1 MKKYNFIKIE
11 NCGSLV
17 IYKRPDYSSNYQGL
31 FFYGTDNNGR
41 SRRIRFSLKTD
52 SLVDAKRIAKE
63 KFFEFHSK
71 NNLPIISKKTVKV
84 LSDENT
90 FDYFFKKYKEHLDE
104 LVSVK
109 EVDEKQLS
117 VIESRY
123 QDYIKRHLGNLNV
136 RDITTSHIDKI
147 KIDLLNGLYSRFK
160 KRLQTKTINGYFYL
174 IKNVLKKAIEYQ
186 KLDKIPVFP
195 KLKIHTTNNP
205 NSYKPY
211 TKDEIHQITEE
222 LRRIS
227 KKDITK
233 SHYDEIADIVN
244 FLYFVPLRPGKE
256 FLSLTHHD
264 VKMITSISNNQRDE
278 ILVIDPPTRKVM
290 TYRHP
295 IPSHPIAKDIY
306 IRRILKRYPRKTGN
320 EFLFFNNEPNRRMET
335 LQRKISKIFVKVSKS
350 LNLYYVQNSTRNRP
364 LYSVRTSNF
373 IETYARSGQLDLTA
387 KVGNS
392 SSKMLTNNYLNQ
404 FSEMKVVE
412 IYNKLY
418 KSN

>member
-1 MKKYNFIKIE
+1 MKYNFIKIE

-17 IYKRPDYSSNYQGL
+17 IYKRPDYSSNYQGQ
-31 FFYGTDNNGR
+31 FFHGKTNDGKP
-41 SRRIRFSLKTD
+41 RRIRFSLKTD
-52 SLVDAKRIAKE
+52 SLIDAKRIARD

-71 NNLPIISKKTVKV
+71 NGLTITSKDTVKDITV
-84 LSDENT
+84 DNT
-90 FDYFFKKYKEHLDE
+90 FDYFFKKYKEHLIE
-104 LVSVK
+104 LVSVG
-109 EVDEKQLS
+109 EVDEKQIS
-117 VIESRY
+117 VIQSRY
-123 QDYIKRHLGNLNV
+123 DDYIKKHIGDLNV
-136 RDITTSHIDKI
+136 REITTSHIDKI
-147 KIDLLNGLYSRFK
+147 KIDLLLGRHSKYGRK
-160 KRLQTKTINGYFYL
+160 LQTKTINGYFYL
-174 IKNVLKKAIEYQ
+174 IKSVLKKAIDYQ

-211 TKDEIHQITEE
+211 TKEEIHLITDE

-227 KKDITK
+227 KSDIK
-233 SHYDEIADIVN
+233 KLHYDEVADIVY

-290 TYRHP
+290 RYRHP

-320 EFLFFNNEPNRRMET
+320 EFLFFNNEPNRKLEI

-350 LNLYYVQNSTRNRP
+350 LNLYYIQNSTRNRP